1 MALTEKQEVLVKES
15 WEILQQNVPE
25 YSIRFYQRI
34 MEVAPEA
41 KNLFSFLRDSDEIPR
56 TTPTSKLTPRRSSS
70 CLHLFFPFLGDF
82 TYTVSSL
89 CLTQTCESVIQLRER
104 GAVTIEDST
113 MKHLGSLHLKIG
125 VTDRHFDV
133 VRDALLRTI
142 EGAVGEKW
150 SKEMEGAWGTGYD
163 QLAAAIQAAMKDGA
177 AATAN

>member
-41 KNLFSFLRDSDEIPR
+41 KNLFSFLRDSDEIPQNNPNLQAHA
-56 TTPTSKLTPRRSSS
+56 TKVFKL
-70 CLHLFFPFLGDF
+70 
-82 TYTVSSL
+82 
-89 CLTQTCESVIQLRER
+89 TCESVIQLRER

-133 VRDALLRTI
+133 RGERRTAEDNRRDGGR
-142 EGAVGEKW
+142 EVE
-150 SKEMEGAWGTGYD
+150 
-163 QLAAAIQAAMKDGA
+163 QRDGGCMGHRL
-177 AATAN
+177 

>member
-41 KNLFSFLRDSDEIPR
+41 KNLFSFLRDSDEIPQNNPNLQAHA
-56 TTPTSKLTPRRSSS
+56 TKVFKL
-70 CLHLFFPFLGDF
+70 
-82 TYTVSSL
+82 
-89 CLTQTCESVIQLRER
+89 TCESVIQLRER

-142 EGAVGEKW
+142 EGTVGEKW